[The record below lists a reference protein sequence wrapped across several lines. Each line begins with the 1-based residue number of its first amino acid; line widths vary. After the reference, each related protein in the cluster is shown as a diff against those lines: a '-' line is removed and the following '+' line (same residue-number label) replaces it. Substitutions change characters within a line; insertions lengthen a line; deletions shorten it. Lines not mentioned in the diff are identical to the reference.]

1 MLVYNITFHVEDEV
15 QADFLRFLKEEY
27 VPQAT
32 QRGFVHSPL
41 LHRVLPHVEEER
53 GHSYAVQFRVKNADT
68 LCFWMEQEGRALSR
82 RLVERYG
89 SKVAGFTT
97 VLEEI
102 DLEK

>member
-1 MLVYNITFHVEDEV
+1 MLLYNITFHVEEEAE
-15 QADFLRFLKEEY
+15 ADFLRFLKEVY

-41 LHRVLPHVEEER
+41 LHRVLPHAEAESGR
-53 GHSYAVQFRVKNADT
+53 SYAVQFRTKNADT
-68 LCFWMEQEGRALSR
+68 LRFWMEQEGRALSR
-82 RLVERYG
+82 RVVERYG

-102 DLEK
+102 DLER

>member
-1 MLVYNITFHVEDEV
+1 MLVYNITFHVEGEM

-41 LHRVLPHVEEER
+41 LHRVLPHAEEEE
-53 GHSYAVQFRVKNADT
+53 GCSYAVQFRVKNADR
-68 LCFWMEQEGRALSR
+68 LNFWIEQEGRVLAR
-82 RLVERYG
+82 RVVERYG
-89 SKVAGFTT
+89 SKVVGFTT